1 MARLR
6 QKRNWIYFL
15 AALLIFF
22 VLRIIFYHSQINVYD
37 GFEHPTLSDNWS
49 AERMVPT
56 AFEIQSKIVRSGKM
70 AAKITL
76 QTGDKVEEKTDKD
89 KASERDELSET
100 ISLFAI
106 EGEKYEYQFS
116 MFLPENFPIVP
127 VRLVIAQWK
136 LYCPICACSENSPI
150 LAIRY
155 FSGKIMITLQT
166 SSVRNTLYISS
177 DEFRNRWLD
186 FRFQI
191 RFSKLKDGEVIAYL
205 NQKQIV
211 NYQGV
216 TSYPDNCLV
225 LSDKNKYYFKMGLYR
240 DRMPEPM
247 TIYIMERKTHLSVC
261 RWDISD
267 LALRKNIFTNCIW

>member
-15 AALLIFF
+15 AGLLIFF
-22 VLRIIFYHSQINVYD
+22 VSRIIFHHAQINVYD
-37 GFEHPTLSDNWS
+37 GFEHSTLSENWS
-49 AERMVPT
+49 AERMVPS
-56 AFEIQSKIVRSGKM
+56 AFEIQSKVVRSGKM

-76 QTGDKVEEKTDKD
+76 RTGDKVEEKTDKD
-89 KASERDELSET
+89 KASERDELAET

-116 MFLPENFPIVP
+116 MFLPESFPIVP

-136 LYCPICACSENSPI
+136 QYCPICACSENSPI

-155 FSGKIMITLQT
+155 ISGNLIITLQT
-166 SSVRNTLYISS
+166 SSVRDTLYISS

-186 FRFQI
+186 FKFQI
-191 RFSKLKDGEVIAYL
+191 RFSKLKDGEVKAFL
-205 NQKQIV
+205 NEKQII

-240 DRMPEPM
+240 DTMSETM
-247 TIYIMERKTHLSVC
+247 TIYIDEY
-261 RWDISD
+261 
-267 LALRKNIFTNCIW
+267 RKNQLKEISN